1 MQAPIEYVPRLNEKY
16 QSLGFP
22 PYQWT
27 IHTAAPITPLRR
39 PLEEATVSLLT
50 TGGVSRCSAAP
61 WDPDAR
67 NDFRLDAIDRD
78 APSDDF
84 QIHDNYYDH
93 RDAGRDLNC
102 LFPIDRLRELAAAGE
117 VGRVAA
123 RLWSG
128 FMGRTYKRS
137 HVTEVAA
144 PAFAEELAADGVDL
158 LVLVPACPLD
168 HQTAGLVA
176 RVVEETGIATVN
188 VSTGR
193 DLTAQVLPPRA
204 VFVNFPMGNCF
215 GRPGDVA
222 TQTAILREALHL
234 ASSDCPGGTLVD
246 LPYDWGEPFEV
257 FFRETSREHAREYQ
271 LRK

>member
-1 MQAPIEYVPRLNEKY
+1 LQIPIDYVPRLNEKY

-22 PYQWT
+22 AYEWT
-27 IHTAAPITPLRR
+27 VNDEAPVS
-39 PLEEATVSLLT
+39 PLEKPLDECTVSLLT
-50 TGGVSRCSAAP
+50 TGGVSRRGAVP

-67 NDFRLDAIDRD
+67 NDFRLDAIEWD

-93 RDAGRDLNC
+93 RDAARDLNC

-117 VGRVAA
+117 VGAVAE

-128 FMGRTYKRS
+128 FMGRTYKRQ
-137 HVTEVAA
+137 HVSEVAA
-144 PAFAEELAADGVDL
+144 PAFAEALAEDGVDV

-176 RVVEETGIATVN
+176 RVVERMGISTVN

-193 DLTAQVLPPRA
+193 DLTAKVLPPRA
-204 VFVNFPMGNCF
+204 VFVNHPMGNCF
-215 GRPGDVA
+215 GRPHDVS
-222 TQTAILREALHL
+222 TQTAILRDALAL
-234 ASSDCPGGTLVD
+234 AASDCVGGTLVD

-257 FFRETSREHAREYQ
+257 FFRGTTREYQ